1 MISLLMAKA
10 GSLLALNCVI
20 SDVCFC
26 YIQAVVWRI
35 LLSRVSTS
43 SLTTCPDPALNRS
56 LVKSSDYMQGLN
68 TV

>member
-10 GSLLALNCVI
+10 GSLLALSCVI

-26 YIQAVVWRI
+26 YIQAVVLRI
-35 LLSRVSTS
+35 MLSRVSTS
-43 SLTTCPDPALNRS
+43 SLTTCADPARS

-68 TV
+68 TA